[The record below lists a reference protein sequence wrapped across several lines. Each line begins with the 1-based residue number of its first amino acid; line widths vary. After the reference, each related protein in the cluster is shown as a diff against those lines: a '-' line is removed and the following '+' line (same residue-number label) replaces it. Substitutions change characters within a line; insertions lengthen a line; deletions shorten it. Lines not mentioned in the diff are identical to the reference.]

1 MNRISTLLGLAAL
14 ALSATTASAQ
24 SFTDTFDGG
33 VNSAGWTFG
42 AGNDTVE
49 LAGGNPG
56 AHVRDSLNFFN
67 TPEVKSTN
75 ASNDFVGDLR
85 SRGVSSMGI
94 DLVVNTTVFNS
105 FRDVSLMLTDG
116 THVIW
121 LVNGDITPAPGAGW
135 KSFDF
140 AFDSASTTMP
150 AGWNTFSTIP
160 NDAWNAVMTNTT
172 ETKFFWGDPNFFYGG
187 ENWDIGF
194 DNVRVVASTGSAY
207 CFGDGSAA
215 MCPCGN
221 AGGAGEGCQN
231 SSGSG
236 ALLDGLGS
244 ASVSNDTLTFNAA
257 QLPANKSALL
267 FTGVSELAT
276 AQILG
281 DGLLCTGGQLTR
293 LGVVSSSATGEASW
307 GGGLIGANGW
317 NAGETRYFQVWYR
330 DVATSP
336 CAQAFNTS
344 NGYAV
349 VIQN

>member
-1 MNRISTLLGLAAL
+1 MNRISTLLGLAAI
-14 ALSATTASAQ
+14 ALGATTANAQ

-33 VNSAGWTFG
+33 ANSAGWTFG

-49 LAGGNPG
+49 MAGGNPG
-56 AHVRDSLNFFN
+56 AYVHDTLNFFN

-75 ASNDFVGDLR
+75 ATNNFVGDLR
-85 SRGVSSMGI
+85 GRGVSSMGI

-116 THVIW
+116 NHVIW

-150 AGWNTFSTIP
+150 AGWNTFSANP
-160 NDAWNAVMTNTT
+160 DAAWDAVMTNVT

-194 DNVRVVASTGSAY
+194 DNVRVVASTGSTY
-207 CFGDGSAA
+207 CFGDGSGAT
-215 MCPCGN
+215 CPCGN
-221 AGGAGEGCQN
+221 LGAAGEGCLN

-236 ALLDGLGS
+236 ALLDATGS
-244 ASVSNDTLTFNAA
+244 ASVSNDTLSFSST
-257 QLPANKSALL
+257 QLPANKSSLL
-267 FTGVSELAT
+267 FTGVLELPAT
-276 AQILG
+276 QILG
-281 DGLLCTGGQLTR
+281 DGLLCTGGLLTR
-293 LGVVSSSATGEASW
+293 LGVVNSSATGEANW
-307 GGGLIGANGW
+307 GGGLIGTYGW

-330 DVATSP
+330 DTATSP

-344 NGYAV
+344 NGYA
-349 VIQN
+349 IQIEN